1 MKFNLETR
9 LPMLNETQLSRI
21 DDVRR
26 AQTALC
32 MTPRNDSILTYNYAI
47 GDVPDYMDDA
57 KVVAEELV
65 IVDHI
70 HANTNYATIIE
81 DVMREIAS
89 FIHFKYNIDWTST
102 WEMVRFYVPDMLKL
116 YCVRKYNL
124 KLSI

>member
-9 LPMLNETQLSRI
+9 LSTLNEAQLSRI
-21 DDVRR
+21 EDVRR
-26 AQTALC
+26 AQATLG

-47 GDVPDYMDDA
+47 GDIPDYMDDP
-57 KVVAEELV
+57 KVVAKELV

-70 HANTNYATIIE
+70 YANTNYATIIE

-89 FIHFKYNIDWTST
+89 FIHFKYKIDWTST

-116 YCVRKYNL
+116 YCIRKYNL
-124 KLSI
+124 KFPI